1 MNFGSVNIGGI
12 NMAKVKIESLT
23 FGDLDL
29 GAYFAY
35 DGVVYYKITRCT
47 GVCIA
52 KVSDGIATE
61 ITGKYSFDDN
71 MKVKLIRHINFR

>member
-1 MNFGSVNIGGI
+1 
-12 NMAKVKIESLT
+12 MAKVTIESSRLT
-23 FGDLDL
+23 FGDLGL
-29 GAYFAY
+29 GAYFAC
-35 DGVVYYKITRCT
+35 DGVVYYKITRYT

-71 MKVKLIRHINFR
+71 MKVKLIKHINFK